1 MGSITPILSQGI
13 GIASAVAGNGL
24 PFLNVA
30 SKVLDIDSAGRRQ
43 REEQNLALRQLQQQQ
58 ALQRKNMAAQ
68 NALEKEKISAQAVQA
83 EESRRAALKR
93 AVARQKAS
101 FGAQGVGSGSGSAQ
115 AVLLGLFDESEGE
128 LKNRERMDSFRLSAL
143 DQGLSQN
150 QSLNLLQTQQ
160 LRERQKLE
168 RLF

>member
-13 GIASAVAGNGL
+13 GIASAVAGGGL

-43 REEQNLALRQLQQQQ
+43 RDEQSLALRQLQQSQ
-58 ALQRKNMAAQ
+58 ALQQKNMAEQ

-83 EESRRAALKR
+83 EEDRRAALKR
-93 AVARQKAS
+93 AVARQRAS
-101 FGAQGVGSGSGSAQ
+101 FGAQGVSSGGSAQ
-115 AVLLGLFDESEGE
+115 AVLLGLFDESEDE
-128 LKNRERMDSFRLSAL
+128 LQSRERMDALRLSAL

-150 QSLNLLQTQQ
+150 QSLNLLQAQQ

>member
-13 GIASAVAGNGL
+13 GLASAVAGNGL

-43 REEQNLALRQLQQQQ
+43 REEQKLALRQLQQQQ
-58 ALQRKNMAAQ
+58 ALQQKSMAAQ
-68 NALEKEKISAQAVQA
+68 NALEKEKISAQAMQA
-83 EESRRAALKR
+83 EESRKAALKR
-93 AVARQKAS
+93 AVARQMAS
-101 FGAQGVGSGSGSAQ
+101 FGAQGVASGGSAQ

-128 LKNRERMDSFRLSAL
+128 LQNRERMDSFRLSAL
-143 DQGLSQN
+143 DQGIAQN
-150 QSLNLLQTQQ
+150 QSLNLLQAQQ